1 MTFDP
6 ATRAVRIELAAAT
19 PDTPVARLRIEQP
32 PPSSRPGASTGDG
45 AGFGPYRPAAAFA
58 VERGAFV
65 IPLGKARTWV
75 DVPIR

>member
-1 MTFDP
+1 VTFDP

-45 AGFGPYRPAAAFA
+45 AGFGPYRPTRSYAI
-58 VERGAFV
+58 ERDAFV
-65 IPLGKARTWV
+65 IPLGRAQTIV
-75 DVPIR
+75 DLSMR